1 MLGFHMGAK
10 VHRVPFHQQKKGFPS
25 LTCRVMNSLAAA
37 MVSSS
42 IVSIRF
48 LVSGRVSS
56 TVWPPLPSALD
67 LSTPCGPKLQNSGS
81 FG

>member
-1 MLGFHMGAK
+1 
-10 VHRVPFHQQKKGFPS
+10 
-25 LTCRVMNSLAAA
+25 
-37 MVSSS
+37 
-42 IVSIRF
+42 
-48 LVSGRVSS
+48 VSGRVSS